1 MSTNYYSKEKN
12 TEILIALLKAHNI
25 RNVIASPGTTN
36 ISFVASLQQDIFFKL
51 YSAVDER
58 SAAYMACGLA
68 AETGEPVVLSCT
80 GATASRNYVPGLTEA
95 FYRKLPILAVTSCQH
110 LGRVGQMI
118 PQVIDRSIQM
128 NDLVKLSVQIN
139 AVHDKD
145 DEWACNV
152 ALNKA
157 LLELRHRG
165 CGPVHINLVTTYSR
179 DFSVKT
185 LPSVRVIQRLQLGDN
200 LPPLLPKRVAIFV
213 GSHSPWSPSLT
224 QLVDEFCEKYDAVV
238 LCDQTS
244 NYRGAFRIMPH
255 VLCGQTNYPTPVNHF
270 ETMIHLGQISGSYL
284 SVFPKNVWRVSPDG
298 EVSDAF
304 GKLQYVFEMK
314 EEEFFNAYLKRATD
328 SKPGKTFLQEWK
340 QELEH
345 ISSDL
350 PEFPFSNIWIAQ
362 NTINKFPEGSSL
374 HLGILNSLRSWNFFE
389 SPSSIQCFSN
399 TGGFGIDGGLSSL
412 VGSSLANPNKLYFGV
427 VGDLAFFYDINVL
440 GNRHIGSNIRI
451 MLINN
456 GKGTEFRNYNHKA
469 AMFGEAA
476 DAYIAAAGHFGQKS
490 SSLVK
495 HFAEDLGFHYLTASN
510 KKDFIKNVDFF
521 LSDTK
526 LDKPVIFEVFT
537 DSKEESKALEMMNTL
552 RSSATG
558 TVKQAAKKILG
569 PSNINTLKRILKAS

>member
-1 MSTNYYSKEKN
+1 MTTNYYSKEKN

-25 RNVIASPGTTN
+25 HNVIASPGTTN
-36 ISFVASLQQDIFFKL
+36 ISFVASLQQDAFFKL

-139 AVHDKD
+139 TVHDKD

-200 LPPLLPKRVAIFV
+200 FPPLLPKRVAIFV
-213 GSHSPWSPSLT
+213 GSHSPWSPVLT

-244 NYRGAFRIMPH
+244 NYRGPFRIMPH
-255 VLCGQTNYPTPVNHF
+255 VLCGQTNYPTQVNHF

-314 EEEFFNAYLKRATD
+314 EDEFFKAYLARATD
-328 SKPGKTFLQEWK
+328 SKPRRAFLQEWK
-340 QELEH
+340 QEIEC
-345 ISSDL
+345 ISSNL

-362 NTINKFPEGSSL
+362 NTISKLPKDSSL

-476 DAYIAAAGHFGQKS
+476 DEYIAAAGHFGQKS
-490 SSLVK
+490 CSLVK

-510 KKDFIKNVDFF
+510 KKDFIKNVEFF
-521 LSDTK
+521 LSTTK
-526 LDKPVIFEVFT
+526 SEKPIIFEVFT
-537 DSKEESKALEMMNTL
+537 DSKDESKALEMMNTL

-569 PSNINTLKRILKAS
+569 PNNVYTLKRILKGS